1 MCRPLVS
8 IVMPEQEKSQYELV
22 RAQNI
27 EEREVEFLRIFG
39 YPIELNPYK
48 Y

>member
-1 MCRPLVS
+1 M
-8 IVMPEQEKSQYELV
+8 VMPEQEKSQYELV

-39 YPIELNPYK
+39 YPINLNPYK

>member
-1 MCRPLVS
+1 MCRPLTS

-39 YPIELNPYK
+39 YPLELNPYK

>member
-1 MCRPLVS
+1 MGRPLAS
-8 IVMPEQEKSQYELV
+8 IVMPEREKSQYELV

-39 YPIELNPYK
+39 YPIDLNPYK

>member
-1 MCRPLVS
+1 MFRPLAS
-8 IVMPEQEKSQYELV
+8 IVMPEQEKSKYELL

-27 EEREVEFLRIFG
+27 EEREMEFLRVFG
-39 YPIELNPYK
+39 YPIDLNPYK

>member
-1 MCRPLVS
+1 MCRPLAS

-22 RAQNI
+22 REQNI
-27 EEREVEFLRIFG
+27 EEREVNFLAIFG
-39 YPIELNPYK
+39 YPIDLNPYK